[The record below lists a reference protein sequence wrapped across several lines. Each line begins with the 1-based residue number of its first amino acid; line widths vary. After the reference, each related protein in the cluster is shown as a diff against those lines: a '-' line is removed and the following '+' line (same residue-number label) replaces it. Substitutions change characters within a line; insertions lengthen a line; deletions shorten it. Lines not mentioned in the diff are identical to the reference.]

1 MFENRYKK
9 AYDAVRPS
17 QEILTETIK
26 KTQEVKTMHQRRI
39 VMKTAVIAA
48 ALFVCVFVSVPVFAD
63 RVPAFYQVIEFLSPA
78 LADRLVPIE
87 KSSSSQG
94 ITMEVEAIDLQGK
107 DAEIIISLRDDETS
121 QKDQIHGQA
130 DLFDSY
136 RLYDFANDNIVGG
149 CSFLTYDEET
159 GKAYFKVTVQS
170 NHAYRAD
177 KLHFS
182 VREIVCDKFSETRNL
197 DISQAVDFAETK
209 RVTASGG
216 SGIMEEDALPDA
228 LKRVPGTENDPR
240 PGYMVLDMADVKDC
254 APDDFTVTGMAYMDG
269 VLRVQICMGDNW
281 HTDRHV
287 QLFLKNTDG
296 EERNNDRSV
305 SWHEDIGDTSYQ
317 FYEFWFLE
325 DMGSVED
332 YSMYGI
338 FHSSGSSVTGDWNV
352 TFRVE

>member
-94 ITMEVEAIDLQGK
+94 LTMEVEAIDLQGK

-130 DLFDSY
+130 DLFDS
-136 RLYDFANDNIVGG
+136 
-149 CSFLTYDEET
+149 
-159 GKAYFKVTVQS
+159 
-170 NHAYRAD
+170 
-177 KLHFS
+177 
-182 VREIVCDKFSETRNL
+182 
-197 DISQAVDFAETK
+197 
-209 RVTASGG
+209 
-216 SGIMEEDALPDA
+216 
-228 LKRVPGTENDPR
+228 
-240 PGYMVLDMADVKDC
+240 
-254 APDDFTVTGMAYMDG
+254 
-269 VLRVQICMGDNW
+269 
-281 HTDRHV
+281 
-287 QLFLKNTDG
+287 
-296 EERNNDRSV
+296 
-305 SWHEDIGDTSYQ
+305 
-317 FYEFWFLE
+317 
-325 DMGSVED
+325 
-332 YSMYGI
+332 
-338 FHSSGSSVTGDWNV
+338 
-352 TFRVE
+352 